1 MASNLQSLVHLSA
14 RLAQN
19 SGLVQAGGGNTSV
32 KEDGTLWV
40 KASGKWLIRAAE
52 EEMFLPVPLADIL
65 RHVAQNRDYH
75 GEHLS
80 ASGLS
85 LRPSVETAM
94 HAVLPQAV
102 VLHFHSVNTIAWAV
116 RKDAVKTLGS
126 LLDGLRWAWLPYIH
140 PGLPLARA
148 IQELTAGKP
157 DVLVLGNHGLVV
169 AGDSCE
175 AAERTLNEVERRL
188 EGQVRTAPQPPDSPV
203 LKQLADGSEWLLPED
218 PEVHALGTDR
228 QSCETLAEGTL
239 FPDQCVYVGPAAA
252 LIRDGETVAAGVERY
267 IGRLGCQPK
276 VALIEGRGALVS
288 KDLTKGGRELLLCI
302 KRILERIPEGVP
314 VNYLGDVEVA
324 RLLNWDA
331 EKYRIAIAREQE
343 ALS

>member
-1 MASNLQSLVHLSA
+1 MASNLESLARLSA

-19 SGLVQAGGGNTSV
+19 ANLVQAGGGNTSV
-32 KEDGTLWV
+32 KEGGTLWV

-52 EEMFLPVPLADIL
+52 EEMFLPVPLTDIL
-65 RHVAQNRDYH
+65 QHVEQNRDYH
-75 GEHLS
+75 GEHVS
-80 ASGLS
+80 ASGVS

-102 VLHFHSVNTIAWAV
+102 VLHFHSVNTIARAV
-116 RKDAVKTLGS
+116 RKDAARTLGS
-126 LLDGLRWAWLPYIH
+126 LLDGVRWAWLPYIH

-148 IQELTAGKP
+148 IQELARGRP
-157 DVLVLGNHGLVV
+157 DVLILGNHGLVV
-169 AGDSCE
+169 AGESCE

-188 EGQVRTAPQPPDSPV
+188 EGQIRKAPQPDLLALNP
-203 LKQLADGSEWLLPED
+203 LADGVEWFLPD
-218 PEVHALGTDR
+218 NPEVHALGTDLR
-228 QSCETLAEGTL
+228 SCKTLAEGTL

-252 LIRDGETVAAGVERY
+252 VIHDGETVATGVDRY
-267 IGRLGCQPK
+267 AQRLGCRPK

-288 KDLTKGGRELLLCI
+288 KDLTKGGRELLLCV
-302 KRILERIPEGVP
+302 KRILERIPEDAA

-343 ALS
+343 APS